1 MIDRTVVGRSVVD
14 ASALLAYLHDEDG
27 ADVVA
32 DAVAQGTYVSSV
44 NLAEVLARFALAGA
58 APDELAED
66 LTARGLLGLAVRVE
80 PFTQADAIETA
91 RLRPLTRDLG
101 LSLADRACLA
111 LARRLDLQVLTS
123 DQAWAQANLEVP
135 LTFFR

>member
-58 APDELAED
+58 ALDELAED